1 MSRETVYLPSF
12 LYEFTNC
19 RENRRTQL
27 LLQESLFYVLQIAVS
42 ITISVIDTIWLSMF
56 RRKFIFRK
64 ALPLRGE
71 KCRNT
76 INRSITPFF
85 FVAKYLHRSTVSNT
99 VTKYLSRLSFFLNF
113 LAFFLSCTRPFL
125 SSTSLI
131 LSLSFSLPL
140 FLSHSAHIQLVE
152 KLRQLLHVIFSRR
165 SISSLPIVFCFLFIF
180 FFFGL
185 HKILPSLEFLNS

>member
-1 MSRETVYLPSF
+1 
-12 LYEFTNC
+12 
-19 RENRRTQL
+19 
-27 LLQESLFYVLQIAVS
+27 
-42 ITISVIDTIWLSMF
+42 MF
-56 RRKFIFRK
+56 RGKFIFRK

-76 INRSITPFF
+76 LLDQSLLSF

-113 LAFFLSCTRPFL
+113 LAFFLSCTHPFL

-152 KLRQLLHVIFSRR
+152 KLRQLLHFL
-165 SISSLPIVFCFLFIF
+165 SSLVAPFLLFRSFLFFF
-180 FFFGL
+180 FFFGIL
-185 HKILPSLEFLNS
+185 KILSSLEFLNS